1 MKPSQLRYRRHGYTA
16 TYISN
21 WPCKQFTRTKHFVIV
36 VRKYVGCFRKLRFS
50 REHKVLSL
58 IQTPCSSQAILV
70 ITLLS
75 LQVIKQI
82 KHQVL
87 RSAHNKSNCYCSPG
101 FSDPTLGQAFSSRCA
116 ICNQPSTPPISPDF
130 IRSYDLHRT
139 LLVCVKFYL

>member
-1 MKPSQLRYRRHGYTA
+1 MSQLRYRRQDYTA
-16 TYISN
+16 TYISS

-36 VRKYVGCFRKLRFS
+36 VCKYVGYFRKLPFS
-50 REHKVLSL
+50 REHKALSL
-58 IQTPCSSQAILV
+58 ITTPCSSQAVLV

-116 ICNQPSTPPISPDF
+116 ICNQPSTPPLTQKKDPTTFPQI
-130 IRSYDLHRT
+130 
-139 LLVCVKFYL
+139 LLGRVTCTGVC